1 MTATPADRARYGPPP
16 VLLTTLSSAALLD
29 GRGDL
34 ELAREARGAPS
45 EWGGVYGQLVRL
57 TGPWRLS
64 LIVDGTA
71 RSLPETLVDATG
83 GANRWQTRHRWGR
96 LEVVETV
103 VATEE
108 PPGAARRLR
117 CSVIDGPAL
126 TLTFRSRFVPFLL
139 PVLVEG
145 IRPASYRAEARP
157 RELRVRQRSYALSFR
172 STVAPSRL
180 YVDGTAWA
188 GTSREGP
195 VAEFASDHEVV
206 LTPEGPVEVT
216 FLISGGLERSISDT
230 ASSELATG
238 DPIEVADRAEGARVA
253 WEARTPTLRF
263 PGAPELERAF
273 ALARSALRRLYSAPG
288 DGLVGLVA
296 GYPWYAAIWCRD
308 LAWMLPAVVW
318 LGDFDWAER
327 SIDSVFRFQS
337 RSKLP
342 LLGGEPGELPMQIAP
357 GPLFLYGTSDT
368 TLYYPELVLRLVR
381 HAGRGSVPESW
392 RDALVRI
399 AGWGRA
405 RTDIETGLLRNGG
418 EAEAMENAAGPV
430 ARVRY
435 GIDAPDTTIWDSTD
449 RRDHAIDVQVLWW
462 GALRAMAELLEGRPG
477 PEDPAALTALA
488 ERVARSVASRYTWS
502 QEEYLY
508 DSLRGGEPVAKLRP
522 NALRAVSAGLLAPEA
537 ARSVV
542 RRAARDD
549 LTTPWGVRTL
559 SSADPAFDPR
569 AYHDGQVWP
578 IATAWAAD
586 AALAAGERD
595 LGLAYLSSL
604 ARQLVAQA
612 PHANEC
618 FRGDRE
624 EPFDSCFVLGFSV
637 APFLTVLF
645 ERLWGLEVDAREPR
659 LAVRPAFPTGLPA
672 ASIDGLRVGA
682 GTATLRYRS
691 GRLSVDWSGGA
702 PLRLETAVG
711 TMWVRPGE
719 SVEVDVPADETATTS
734 HL

>member
-1 MTATPADRARYGPPP
+1 MTAIPADPARYGPPP

-34 ELAREARGAPS
+34 ELAREARGAPA

-64 LIVDGTA
+64 LVVDGDSRT
-71 RSLPETLVDATG
+71 LPETLVEAPG
-83 GANRWQTRHRWGR
+83 GTDRWRTRHRFGR
-96 LEVVETV
+96 LEVAETV

-108 PPGAARRLR
+108 PPGAVRRLR
-117 CSVIDGPAL
+117 CSLTDGPAL
-126 TLTFRSRFVPFLL
+126 TLTLRSRFVPFLL

-145 IRPASYRAEARP
+145 IRPTSYRAIARP
-157 RELRVRQRSYALSFR
+157 GELRVRQRGYALSFR
-172 STVAPSRL
+172 SSVPPSRL
-180 YVDGTAWA
+180 YVNGAAWD

-195 VAEFASDHEVV
+195 VEEVASDHEVV

-216 FLISGGLERSISDT
+216 FLISGGLERSVPDP
-230 ASSELATG
+230 ASSELAIG
-238 DPIEVADRAEGARVA
+238 DPIEAADRAERARVA

-263 PGAPELERAF
+263 PEAPQLERAY

-308 LAWMLPAVVW
+308 LAWMLPAVLW

-337 RSKLP
+337 RSELP

-368 TLYYPELVLRLVR
+368 TLYYPELVLRLAR
-381 HAGRGSVPESW
+381 HAGRASVPGPW
-392 RDALVRI
+392 RDALARI

-405 RTDIETGLLRNGG
+405 RSDAETGLLRNGG
-418 EAEAMENAAGPV
+418 EAETMEAAAGPV
-430 ARVRY
+430 ARIRY

-449 RRDHAIDVQVLWW
+449 RRDHAIDVQVLWR
-462 GALRAMAELLEGRPG
+462 GALRATAELLAGSPG
-477 PEDPAALTALA
+477 PEEPAALTALA
-488 ERVARSVASRYTWS
+488 ERVAASVTCRYAWP
-502 QEEYLY
+502 QEGYLY
-508 DSLRGGEPVAKLRP
+508 DSLRAGEPVAKLRP

-595 LGLAYLSSL
+595 LGFAYLTSI
-604 ARQLVAQA
+604 ARQLAAEA

-637 APFLTVLF
+637 APFLTILF
-645 ERLWGLEVDAREPR
+645 ERLWGLAVDGREPC
-659 LAVRPAFPTGLPA
+659 LAVRPAFPEALLR
-672 ASIDGLRVGA
+672 ASIDGLRVGT
-682 GTATLRYRS
+682 GTARLRFDS

-702 PLRLETAVG
+702 PLRLETAGGSAWVG
-711 TMWVRPGE
+711 PGE
-719 SVEVDVPADETATTS
+719 SVEVDVFTGGAAPPP
-734 HL
+734 HP

>member
-1 MTATPADRARYGPPP
+1 MTSAPVDRGRYGPPP

-34 ELAREARGAPS
+34 ELAREARGGPA

-64 LIVDGTA
+64 LAVDGEV

-83 GANRWQTRHRWGR
+83 AADRWQTVHRWGR
-96 LEVVETV
+96 VAVVETV

-108 PPGAARRLR
+108 PPGTVRHLR
-117 CSVIDGPAL
+117 CSVSDGPAV
-126 TLTFRSRFVPFLL
+126 TLTVRSRFVPFLL

-145 IRPASYRAEARP
+145 IRPANYRVDARP
-157 RELRVRQRSYALSFR
+157 GDLRVRQRGYALSFR
-172 STVAPSRL
+172 SSVAPSRL
-180 YVDGTAWA
+180 YLDGTAWT

-195 VAEFASDHEVV
+195 VEEVASDHEVV

-216 FLISGGLERSISDT
+216 FLISGGLERSIPD
-230 ASSELATG
+230 AGSSELATG
-238 DPIEVADRAEGARVA
+238 DPIELADRAGNVRGA

-273 ALARSALRRLYSAPG
+273 ALARSAVRRLYSAPG

-462 GALRAMAELLEGRPG
+462 GALRSMAELLAGRPA
-477 PEDPAALTALA
+477 PEDPAALTELA
-488 ERVARSVASRYTWS
+488 GRVARSVASRYTWP
-502 QEEYLY
+502 EEGYLY
-508 DSLRGGEPVAKLRP
+508 DSLRAGEPVAKLRP

-691 GRLSVDWSGGA
+691 GRLSVAWSGDS
-702 PLRLETAVG
+702 PLRLETAG
-711 TMWVRPGE
+711 GAAWVRPGE
-719 SVEVDVPADETATTS
+719 SVEVDVPADGTVPRA
-734 HL
+734 HP